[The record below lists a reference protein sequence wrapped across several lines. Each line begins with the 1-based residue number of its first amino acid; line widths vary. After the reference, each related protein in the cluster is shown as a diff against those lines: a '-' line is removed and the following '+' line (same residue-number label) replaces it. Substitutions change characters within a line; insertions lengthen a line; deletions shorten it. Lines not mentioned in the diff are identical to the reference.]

1 MAKIFRIDDQI
12 IEMICSG
19 VRVSPITLFQRQ
31 HQVILKLERLPYV
44 STGTRRLDTL
54 LIQRIMDGTEKYEDL
69 NIVYPDNPL
78 L

>member
-12 IEMICSG
+12 IEMIGSG
-19 VRVSPITLFQRQ
+19 ARVSPITLFQRQ
-31 HQVILKLERLPYV
+31 HQVILKLESLPYV